1 MAARVVGVDFG
12 RDMIRAVEV
21 ENADKAR
28 PVIVKYHEM
37 PLPGGAVRSGEVR
50 EVDTVTTAMKRLWAT
65 GGFSSKNVV
74 LGIANQRVLVRELSV
89 PKMSLVQIKESLPFQ
104 VQDMLPVPAADAL
117 LDFYPFSEAVGEHG
131 AVINGLLIAAIKET
145 VQTNVRSVRQAGLR
159 VVDVDLIPFALTRV
173 LVRGAL
179 AEGTAVIIDVGAN
192 TTNIVVTVDALP
204 VLVRMIPFGGQT
216 ITDALG
222 TRLGI
227 SEHDADVLKR
237 RRGLANDPTA
247 SEIESASVD
256 IIRGSTLE
264 LLNAIRNTLQFFA
277 STRPGDVLRNIVL
290 TGGGAQLGGF
300 TDALA
305 EMTRLTVV
313 PASPLSTVE
322 VSKSLGSTTD
332 PQGMTVALGL
342 ALGSAA

>member
-1 MAARVVGVDFG
+1 VVGVDFG

-50 EVDTVTTAMKRLWAT
+50 EVDTVTTAMKRLWST

-117 LDFYPFSEAVGEHG
+117 LDFYPFSEGTGEHG
-131 AVINGLLIAAIKET
+131 PVINGLLIAAIKET

-179 AEGTAVIIDVGAN
+179 AEGAAVIIDVGAN

-227 SEHDADVLKR
+227 SEQDADVLKR
-237 RRGLANDPTA
+237 RRGLANAPTA
-247 SEIESASVD
+247 SEVESASVD

-277 STRPGDVLRNIVL
+277 STRPGDVLRTIVL

-300 TDALA
+300 PDALA